1 MDENK
6 MGVEQELY
14 LAPENEEKSEFSS
27 EENPKIAKEN
37 LVLHKANGT
46 KMVRRNEIPELRGK
60 NRKVFRMSDGTEQ
73 AVFAATD
80 LHVFDEQTQS
90 YQEIDTTL
98 REGDDG
104 NYYTSG
110 KNSFLAKFSREE
122 GSDELFSIENGLHR
136 VTVFSKKNKKNKNKC
151 VRPEIKN
158 KKHGETSMDIIS
170 FVDVEKGADYD
181 YSIEGN
187 GVKEE
192 IIVKDKG
199 AVYNYPF
206 IMRCENVTA
215 RFDEENMRVAFLSN
229 ETGEEVF
236 FIPAPYMTD
245 ANGITSNAVSYAV
258 RKVEGGDVHMS
269 VIADSQW
276 MNSKERTFPVII
288 DPQIKLSGSTNMTT
302 YSWNDGYMQTE
313 SYHKLGVVGYVA
325 ENYSTNAVYNTGFAN
340 TMSTAILLSLNSW
353 SSGTIACS
361 GDQVWYKFTTPESGS
376 YTIST
381 EGDLDTMGYLYD
393 VNGCMITSNDD
404 CNGRNFSITANLNGN
419 TTYYFMVRAWSSN
432 TGSYSVGVTHQ
443 SSSGS
448 SQDGSDVVN
457 GTLLSLNNWVS
468 GSISHSN
475 EEVWYTFKASAG
487 SGNYVIGTKGS
498 MDTVG
503 YLYDSNYCLVASND
517 DYNGLNFKITHYLT
531 SGNTYYL
538 KVKAYSDK
546 TGSYTVGVST
556 ECIDGG
562 YEPTISYS
570 PQRIYMSF
578 NMPTLP
584 RNPRIKKAE
593 LKFYQK
599 DGRADSGTS
608 VKIGLYQVTG
618 SINLGNST
626 PTNISNLID
635 FAELKTETYSEGVR
649 TSYSF
654 DITTLIDKINKGES
668 SYQRLMLKLLDESVS
683 YENFVELYGST
694 SSVSPPEIVLTY
706 ESSYGV
712 NTSYRTH
719 THELG
724 RFGQGSIDLQCG
736 NLMFESEDFAWGGN
750 RMPVTIKHLY
760 NSALASYQYTNNS
773 SIKLSTATFSA
784 MKLGYGYKLNIMQS
798 MKEETFYHDGE
809 KYTGYVYIGE
819 NGEETYFK
827 PSTQQAFDDG
837 NCQCYNLYE
846 DVTGGDM
853 IFDPV
858 KFTLKSGEEIYQFD
872 TMGRLIQIMDESGNH
887 MYITYTSN
895 RITTVTDGAGRDFN
909 FAYDSSGYL
918 TSITA
923 PDGKSI
929 LYTYSGN
936 LLSTIT
942 YQDGKKVTFTYSSN
956 KPASVT
962 LLDANGNNVY
972 KVAYSYSG
980 NRLYSVMEYGV
991 ENGAFVQ
998 GVNSIYTYSA
1008 ASGRTIVQTYELI
1021 DDVEFADCY
1030 EATVKTVYTF
1040 DNEGNIASQY
1050 VYSEDTGKVGAN
1062 GEESGINPHSGDSG
1076 AGVVSNINN
1085 LLADHSFQ
1093 TLNSWPGMSNNSGNL
1108 YINNYADESYTKFGK
1123 KLLRME
1129 SYTADCT
1136 ENGVYQVTCSLPVGE
1151 YTFSA
1156 YARIRNAFSGTE
1168 NKGAYIRVATTEG
1181 TVLAE
1186 SEHIFESDGEYI
1198 RLIAP
1203 FEIKTAQSVQVQ
1215 LLVNGKGTVYF
1226 DAPQLENNPF
1236 ANAYNI
1242 LENGNF
1248 ELSTAWTRSG
1258 SHYSSGTC
1266 FNMKRSMCFNGN
1278 VEQERNAYQRV
1289 YVKSNRD
1296 TRESFTLSGWAKG
1309 YGLPIHEDGV
1319 KTTFR
1324 LRAKIKYSDSYYS
1337 DYSTEEYTANFSIR
1351 TEEWQLASVE
1361 FAKSKYRTVE
1371 YIDIYLDYDHNFGT
1385 AYFDDIQLVRNSIE
1399 TNLSVEDFE
1408 TEPEEQTTEPTVKEA
1423 EPENKEDNEFK
1434 EKTDTYGNALTETT
1448 FTDGEF
1454 GAIYRA
1460 FKYNADTNGI
1470 DGNDAGNDLISETDA
1485 RGNVTNY
1492 TVDGDTSRNEEIT
1505 DRCGNKTAYEYDES
1519 GKTTKVTSKD
1529 KNDTV
1534 LANVSYAY
1542 DAFDN
1547 MTEIVRGDGMK
1558 YVLAYNA
1565 YHNLESIGIEGKT
1578 DGDLIKYTYKKGNG
1592 RLKEM
1597 TYTNGD
1603 RMTATYNDIG
1613 QMVAEKWYNSSDEL
1627 TAHYKYVYDGQGNIV
1642 RSIDILGQKEYNY
1655 EYDAGKVVRA
1665 TECNIV
1671 LSDEMVVSKSLV
1683 NTVKYYYDAD
1693 DKMTKKVITSASG
1706 SVQTIYYENNEDN
1719 TVVKFNAGG
1728 KTITAHSKTDSFG
1741 RKVFDELQ
1749 LGTGFVSRQFHYHA
1763 GVATEEHVDN
1773 NMLKSSPTT
1782 QLVSQIVLS
1791 GGRTISYEYDEE
1803 ERITK
1808 VDDNVDGITAY
1819 TYDAFGQLI
1828 TETVNGITTKF
1839 EYDNYG
1845 NILAKGVADETGEI
1859 AEETKVTYVY
1869 GDDTWKDLLTAYN
1882 GQSIVYDAQGNPTSY
1897 LGHTLTW
1904 EKGRQLKS
1912 FDNIAYT
1919 YNANGIRT
1927 SKTVDGIKH
1936 TYTLDGTKILREEW
1950 AGNTL
1955 VPLYDNEETVCG
1967 ILYNNEP
1974 YYFQKNLQGDII
1986 GIVDK
1991 SSKVV
1996 ANYSYDAWG
2005 VPTITQDSTDCGIAQ
2020 INPYRYRGY
2029 YFDGENGM
2037 YYLQTRYYNPSVCR
2051 FINSD
2056 EAILLGASETIL
2068 GCNLIT
2074 YCENSSLSLS
2084 DSFGTDAYWITD
2096 TKTLAGLGH
2105 SSLLVYTN
2113 NAWYYFYFGAKQ
2125 FLKPFNGPANVI
2137 FEKVGITFIKNRKFD
2152 YSKLNKRLKGQDG
2165 NKIFTGS
2172 KKYQGNGYDKSV
2184 YIRGDFTSTYR
2195 YVNNTVKRMKYNLL
2209 KENCSWLCIEILRNS
2224 SICSSKKQKLENLQ
2238 YRYTFKYVRIS
2249 KYTMTGMWR
2258 LVKISNT
2265 LIPSTV
2271 HKRIVSIFA

>member
-1 MDENK
+1 

-14 LAPENEEKSEFSS
+14 LAPENEEKSEFST

-37 LVLHKANGT
+37 LVLHKAKGT
-46 KMVRRNEIPELRGK
+46 KNVRLNEIPELRDRK
-60 NRKVFRMSDGTEQ
+60 RKVFRMSDGTEQ
-73 AVFAATD
+73 AVFTATD
-80 LHVFDEQTQS
+80 LHVFDEETQS

-313 SYHKLGVVGYVA
+313 SYHKLGMVGYVA

-353 SSGTIACS
+353 SRGTIACS

-475 EEVWYTFKASAG
+475 EEVWYTFNAAAG
-487 SGNYVIGTKGS
+487 SGNYVIGTKGN

-531 SGNTYYL
+531 GGNTYYL

-578 NMPTLP
+578 SMPTLP

-608 VKIGLYQVTG
+608 AKIGLYQVTG

-626 PTNISNLID
+626 PTNTSNLID

-649 TSYSF
+649 RCYSF

-694 SSVSPPEIVLTY
+694 SSVSAPEIVLTY

-773 SIKLSTATFSA
+773 SIKLSTANFSA

-798 MKEETFYHDGE
+798 IMPATFYHEGE
-809 KYTGYVYIGE
+809 DYTGYVYIGE

-827 PSTQQAFDDG
+827 PSTQQVIDDG
-837 NCQCYNLYE
+837 NCQCYNLFE

-895 RITTVTDGAGRDFN
+895 RITSVTDGAGRDFN

-929 LYTYSGN
+929 LYTYSDN
-936 LLSTIT
+936 LISTIT
-942 YQDGKKVTFTYSSN
+942 YQDGKKVTFTYSTN

-962 LLDANGNNVY
+962 LLDADGNNVY

-1021 DDVEFADCY
+1021 DDVDFADCY

-1040 DNEGNIASQY
+1040 DDEGNIASQY

-1085 LLADHSFQ
+1085 LLTGHSFQ
-1093 TLNSWPGMSNNSGNL
+1093 NLNSWSGMASNSSDL
-1108 YINNYADESYTKFGK
+1108 YINNYAYEPFTKFGK
-1123 KLLRME
+1123 KLLHME
-1129 SYTADCT
+1129 SYTANCT
-1136 ENGVYQVTCSLPVGE
+1136 ENGVYQVTASLPVGE

-1156 YARIRNAFSGTE
+1156 YARVRDTFSGTE

-1248 ELSTAWTRSG
+1248 ELSTAWTRNG

-1309 YGLPIHEDGV
+1309 YGLPIHEDGA

-1399 TNLSVEDFE
+1399 TNLSAEDFE

-1448 FTDGEF
+1448 FADGEF

-1534 LANVSYAY
+1534 LANVAYAY

-1547 MTEIVRGDGMK
+1547 MTEIVRGDGLK
-1558 YVLAYNA
+1558 YALKYNA
-1565 YHNLESIGIEGKT
+1565 FHNLESIGIEGKT

-1597 TYTNGD
+1597 TYANGD

-1613 QMVAEKWYNSSDEL
+1613 QIVAEKWYNSLNEL

-1642 RSIDILGQKEYNY
+1642 RSIDIKSQKMYNY
-1655 EYDAGKVVRA
+1655 LYEDGKITQSSESNITLDTNEFITSKTFVCVVR
-1665 TECNIV
+1665 
-1671 LSDEMVVSKSLV
+1671 
-1683 NTVKYYYDAD
+1683 YYYDA
-1693 DKMTKKVITSASG
+1693 
-1706 SVQTIYYENNEDN
+1706 EDN
-1719 TVVKFNAGG
+1719 LIRKRIRFADSNVHTVFCE
-1728 KTITAHSKTDSFG
+1728 KTENDSQVVRFTAMGRTVTSHSKTDSFG

-1749 LGTGFVSRQFHYHA
+1749 LGAGFISRQFHYHE
-1763 GVATEEHVDN
+1763 GKVTNEHKNYDI
-1773 NMLKSSPTT
+1773 LKSTPTT
-1782 QLVSQIVLS
+1782 QLISQIVLS
-1791 GGRTISYEYDEE
+1791 GGRTISYEYDKE

-1808 VDDNVDGITAY
+1808 VVDSVDGTTEY
-1819 TYDAFGQLI
+1819 TYDALGQLL
-1828 TETVNGITTKF
+1828 TETVNGTVVNTMT
-1839 EYDNYG
+1839 YDNYG
-1845 NILAKGVADETGEI
+1845 NIISKNGVS
-1859 AEETKVTYVY
+1859 YVY
-1869 GDDTWKDLLTAYN
+1869 DTVWKDKLIAVGDKTI
-1882 GQSIVYDAQGNPTSY
+1882 SYDAQGNPINY

-1912 FDNIAYT
+1912 FDNITYT

-1927 SKTVDGIKH
+1927 SKTVAGIRH
-1936 TYTLDGTKILREEW
+1936 DYILEGAKIIRETW
-1950 AGNTL
+1950 GQNSLT
-1955 VPLYDNEETVCG
+1955 PLYDNEDSVCG
-1967 ILYNNEP
+1967 IIYNYLP
-1974 YYFQKNLQGDII
+1974 YYFLKNQQGDII
-1986 GIVDK
+1986 AITDNIGNE
-1991 SSKVV
+1991 V
-1996 ANYSYDAWG
+1996 AKYSYDAWG
-2005 VPTITQDSTDCGIAQ
+2005 ACTSAITDMELTCGTDIAN
-2020 INPYRYRGY
+2020 INPFRYRGY
-2029 YFDGENGM
+2029 YYDAEINL
-2037 YYLQTRYYNPSVCR
+2037 YYLQSRYYDAVIGR
-2051 FINSD
+2051 FLNGDSSD
-2056 EAILLGASETIL
+2056 CLGARGTISY
-2068 GCNLIT
+2068 NLFP
-2074 YCENSSLSLS
+2074 YCENDPVNNKDFCGFASINLTSIKSNIFAKWAAKIKKLWVDGYEKKFINVSRGSFTLYLSMSVATTLAKLKSVSLSKS
-2084 DSFGTDAYWITD
+2084 SVTISGKGFST
-2096 TKTLAGLGH
+2096 TL
-2105 SSLLVYTN
+2105 
-2113 NAWYYFYFGAKQ
+2113 
-2125 FLKPFNGPANVI
+2125 
-2137 FEKVGITFIKNRKFD
+2137 
-2152 YSKLNKRLKGQDG
+2152 
-2165 NKIFTGS
+2165 GS
-2172 KKYQGNGYDKSV
+2172 KKL
-2184 YIRGDFTSTYR
+2184 TYA
-2195 YVNNTVKRMKYNLL
+2195 VSKTIGG
-2209 KENCSWLCIEILRNS
+2209 IEIKTSAFVGTRGYGVGLSFIGPIYNIKNKKIGYISLNLVSEVTYLTLAVVALTVAGICVVLPAVVPIVKQLIKTFAILS
-2224 SICSSKKQKLENLQ
+2224 SPSKLASFA
-2238 YRYTFKYVRIS
+2238 YTF
-2249 KYTMTGMWR
+2249 YTLATR
-2258 LVKISNT
+2258 LSNCF
-2265 LIPSTV
+2265 V
-2271 HKRIVSIFA
+2271 